1 MIKSKLIEELAK
13 KANTTKVGVKEVV
26 DLFLTEIK
34 EALAR
39 GEKVVISG
47 FGTYRTTMVKKKE
60 VVVPGTDRKIAVK
73 PHRAVRFSP
82 GKSLKKAVK

>member
-1 MIKSKLIEELAK
+1 MIKSKVDEELAK
-13 KANTTKVGVKEVV
+13 KANTTKVAVKEVV

-60 VVVPGTDRKIAVK
+60 VVVPGTKTRVTVK